1 MSTSS
6 TTSVSST
13 SITPNSSSSI
23 QMLNEESSSQ
33 SSVNQLDNSNTTTSS
48 NSSSTNSSSATN
60 IDLNSII
67 ESSVQTAATATTS
80 TANLLLPNLNFN
92 VFNPNSYDLLDH
104 TIATGTASSTLN
116 DEPEHKK
123 VKLTHYSIKSDIKH
137 QNMLSNFY
145 NQNNNYYLGHK
156 KLEERIGG
164 ILCCTVCLDL
174 PQTAIY
180 QCTNGHLM
188 CAGCFS
194 HLLADA
200 RLKDEQA
207 TCPNCRCEI
216 SKTSCCRNLAVE
228 KTLSEL
234 PASCIYCNMMTPR
247 NLLDLHQKNECLE
260 RPTKCVYKRIGCTWE
275 GPYHEIEIHGE
286 QCSHPNKPAKE
297 IMPFLN
303 EKDSQVEEERQSLLQ
318 LVNFLSLE
326 KVCFNGESRVLS
338 KYMFIWIIPNVK
350 TFY

>member
-6 TTSVSST
+6 TTGVSST
-13 SITPNSSSSI
+13 SVTPNSSSSL

-33 SSVNQLDNSNTTTSS
+33 SSINQLDNSNT
-48 NSSSTNSSSATN
+48 NSSSVNMNTSTPV

-67 ESSVQTAATATTS
+67 ESVPTPATTS
-80 TANLLLPNLNFN
+80 TANLLPNLNAY
-92 VFNPNSYDLLDH
+92 VFPNSYDLLDH
-104 TIATGTASSTLN
+104 SIVAGTASSTLT

-123 VKLTHYSIKSDIKH
+123 IKLTHYAIKDLKH
-137 QNMLSNFY
+137 QTNLLNSFY
-145 NQNNNYYLGHK
+145 QQNNNYYFGHK

-234 PASCIYCNMMTPR
+234 PASCMYCNMMTPR
-247 NLLDLHQKNECLE
+247 NLIDLHQKNECLE

-275 GPYHEIEIHGE
+275 GPYHEKEIHGE
-286 QCSHPNKPAKE
+286 QCAHPNKPAKE
-297 IMPFLN
+297 IMPFLK
-303 EKDSQVEEERQSLLQ
+303 EKDAEVVEEKQCLLQ

-326 KVCFNGESRVLS
+326 KVCFNG
-338 KYMFIWIIPNVK
+338 KFGII
-350 TFY
+350 